1 MRVPRL
7 ATRCILLVLAGQTA
21 RVAAQTE
28 SRTIRG
34 TGLDVD
40 LYSNIYVIDAAQDI
54 LRLYAPDRS
63 LVREIGGPGW
73 GNDQFDHPS
82 GVWARNGID
91 VFVADHQNH
100 RIQRFDRHLNFVS
113 SFSTRDSDVPDDRFG
128 YPLDAALSRLGELY
142 ICDGEN
148 SRIVKVNG
156 LSQVERTFGGFGA
169 GKGRLEKP
177 TRVEVGPKDRV
188 IVLDG
193 SRVVEFDSFGNFI
206 RELGEGII
214 RTPVGIFADP
224 DAVAVMDS
232 TMLYCFDA
240 EDRPDGAFPLSSLVS
255 PPEEQTGSFVF
266 GGGNLYLLTET
277 GLTVVP
283 DPRLSRHNSGRDER
297 IR

>member
-1 MRVPRL
+1 MRVPSL
-7 ATRCILLVLAGQTA
+7 TTGCVLLVLVGQTS
-21 RVAAQTE
+21 RIAAQTE

-40 LYSNIYVIDAAQDI
+40 LYGNMYVIDAAQDI
-54 LRLYAPDRS
+54 LRLHAPDMS

-73 GNDQFDHPS
+73 GNDQFDNPS

-91 VFVADHQNH
+91 VFVADYQNH
-100 RIQRFDRHLNFVS
+100 RVQRFDRHLNFVS

-128 YPLDAALSRLGELY
+128 YPVDVALSRLGELY

-148 SRIVKVNG
+148 SRIVKVDG
-156 LSQVERTFGGFGA
+156 LSRVERTFGGFGA

-177 TRVEVGPKDRV
+177 TRVEIGPKDHV

-193 SRVVEFDSFGNFI
+193 PRVVEFDSFGNFI
-206 RELGEGII
+206 RELGEGITK
-214 RTPVGIFADP
+214 TPVGIFAD
-224 DAVAVMDS
+224 AAGVAVMDS
-232 TMLYCFDA
+232 TRLYCFDA
-240 EDRPDGAFPLSSLVS
+240 EERPDGTFLLSSLLNL
-255 PPEEQTGSFVF
+255 PGGQTGSFVF
-266 GGGNLYLLTET
+266 GGGNLYLLSES

-283 DPRLSRHNSGRDER
+283 DPRPSRHIGGRDER